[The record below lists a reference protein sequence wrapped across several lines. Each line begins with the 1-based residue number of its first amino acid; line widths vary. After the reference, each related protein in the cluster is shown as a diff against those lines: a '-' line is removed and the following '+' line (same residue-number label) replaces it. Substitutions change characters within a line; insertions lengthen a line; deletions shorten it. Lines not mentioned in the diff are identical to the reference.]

1 LKVGRKREKVE
12 TICGKVIDAG
22 TRGSYTGSLLVTRGE
37 RAGQEVQFALTG
49 SASSVRPFLR
59 FRLPLRLRGTFRKG
73 VFEVSRAE
81 DASAD
86 LSREDLVALARYGRA
101 EFNLTE
107 EDIDRALEASGHALV
122 YALVLDCGHPARKI
136 RIADALE
143 KKLGKDAS
151 ARFLALVGELAGN
164 AGVLEVCQLL
174 RDAGVPADVYHGLRI
189 ADALRY
195 RTAKMGLSPAQFLR
209 QHPYALAEID
219 PDWLEWSRALAAKY
233 PPADPDL
240 AYCVG
245 AAVAELR
252 RAAGNGGHACMRR
265 NELWARLAEMGIPRG
280 TLERA
285 FERFDGRAEA
295 PELVRLSLPVADSKA
310 AALVDAD
317 RRDEARVVYLRSV
330 FFDQDRAVRA
340 FREVLK
346 APGALLPVPA
356 LQARMQECA
365 GEIGLAGEGFSD
377 EQLSVVKALGRNK
390 VVVVTGQAG
399 SGKTAVVKGLVRAF
413 SDFVALPVLAPT
425 GIAAQRAAANTGGD
439 PRTIHRFAR
448 IWEVSDDVA
457 GLEDDELAIGR
468 GAERAPVVVVDE
480 MSMCT
485 VFVFSRLL
493 WICSPETRFLLVG
506 DPGQLPPIGPGG
518 IFDALIRLADAGYPG
533 MAHVELTG
541 NYRTRHGVT
550 LQARRV
556 RAGEGVDPS
565 LGGVR
570 LVEVDGGY
578 ELVTAAVAEVGRL
591 VGSGAALEDILVLA
605 PTRFSDDGVNTANLN
620 RELRHRFGQ
629 PTGIADGD
637 FVLGKGDP
645 VVATVNDYQEPLRA
659 LGLLDR
665 RNPLWIDLRRKRPA
679 ERVTVF
685 NGTRGVV
692 EECGP
697 KRVVVRWFPPGCGPD
712 GVEAAYLPE
721 EVKHYLEPAWAMTV
735 HKAQGGQAKH
745 VVLVL
750 PGNRANDRRRVYTGI
765 TRCQGDEVV
774 IVTDRVGARKLRE
787 GGLAMTA
794 SRCVFDL
801 KVRLPENN
809 KRR

>member
-1 LKVGRKREKVE
+1 MMGRKKIEML
-12 TICGKVIDAG
+12 CGKVVDAG
-22 TRGSYTGSLLVTRGE
+22 ARGSYTGSLLVTRGE
-37 RAGQEVQFALTG
+37 RAGQEVRLVLTG
-49 SASSVRPFLR
+49 DAASVRPFLR
-59 FRLPLRLRGTFRKG
+59 FRLPLRLRGRFNG
-73 VFEVSRAE
+73 EIFEVSRAE
-81 DASAD
+81 DASVD
-86 LSREDLVALARYGRA
+86 LSREDLVALAQYGRA

-107 EDIDRALEASGHALV
+107 EDIDRALEASGHTLV
-122 YALVLDCGHPARKI
+122 YALVLDCGHPARRV

-143 KKLGKDAS
+143 RKLGKDAS
-151 ARFLALVGELAGN
+151 ARFLALLGELAGN
-164 AGVLEVCQLL
+164 AGVLELCQLL

-195 RTAKMGLSPAQFLR
+195 RTARMRLSPAQLLR

-219 PDWLEWSRALAAKY
+219 PDWLQWSRALAAKY

-252 RAAGNGGHACMRR
+252 RAASSKGHACMRR
-265 NELWARLAEMGIPRG
+265 NELWARLAGMGIAQG

-285 FERFDGRAEA
+285 FERFDGRVEA

-310 AALVDAD
+310 AALVGAD
-317 RRDEARVVYLRSV
+317 RRNEARVVYLRNV

-346 APGALLPVPA
+346 APGVPLPVPA
-356 LQARMQECA
+356 LQARMRECT
-365 GEIGLAGEGFSD
+365 GEIGLGGDGFSE
-377 EQLSVVKALGRNK
+377 EQLAVVGALGRNK

-425 GIAAQRAAANTGGD
+425 GIAAQRAAANAGGD
-439 PRTIHRFAR
+439 PGTIHRFAR
-448 IWEVSDDVA
+448 IWEVSEDVA
-457 GLEDDELAIGR
+457 ALEDDELPIGR
-468 GAERAPVVVVDE
+468 GAERAPVVIVDE

-518 IFDALIRLADAGYPG
+518 VFDALIRLADAGYPG
-533 MAHVELTG
+533 MAHIELTS

-578 ELVTAAVAEVGRL
+578 ELVSAAVVEVRRL

-605 PTRFSDDGVNTANLN
+605 PTRLSDDGVNTASLN
-620 RELRHRFGQ
+620 RELRREFGR
-629 PTGIADGD
+629 PAAIAERD
-637 FVLGKGDP
+637 FVLAEGDP
-645 VVATVNDYQEPLRA
+645 VVATVNDYQDRPEV
-659 LGLLDR
+659 LGLLGR
-665 RNPLWIDLRRKRPA
+665 RNPLWVDLRRKRPA

-697 KRVVVRWFPPGCGPD
+697 ERVVVRWFPPGSEAD
-712 GVEAAYLPE
+712 GVEAVYLPE
-721 EVKHYLEPAWAMTV
+721 EVKHYLEPAWAMTI

-750 PGNRANDRRRVYTGI
+750 PGERVNDRRRVYTGF

-774 IVTDRVGARKLRE
+774 IVTDRVGSRKLQE
-787 GGLAMTA
+787 GGLAMGA

-801 KVRLPENN
+801 KVMLPENN
-809 KRR
+809 RR

>member
-1 LKVGRKREKVE
+1 MGGKKTEML
-12 TICGKVIDAG
+12 CGKVVDAG
-22 TRGSYTGSLLVTRGE
+22 TRGSYTGSLLVTRAE
-37 RAGQEVQFALTG
+37 RAGQEVQFVLTG
-49 SASSVRPFLR
+49 DAASVRPFLR
-59 FRLPLRLRGTFRKG
+59 FHLPLRLRGVFRKG

-86 LSREDLVALARYGRA
+86 LSREDLVVLAQYGRA

-107 EDIDRALEASGHALV
+107 EDIDRALEGTGHASV
-122 YALVLDCGHPARKI
+122 YALILDYGHPARRI
-136 RIADALE
+136 RITDALE
-143 KKLGKDAS
+143 RKLGKDAS

-164 AGVLEVCQLL
+164 AGVMEVCQLL
-174 RDAGVPADVYHGLRI
+174 RDAGVPLADVYHGLRI

-195 RTAKMGLSPAQFLR
+195 RTARTGLSPAQFLR

-252 RAAGNGGHACMRR
+252 RAAGSGGHACIRR
-265 NELWARLAEMGIPRG
+265 KELWARLAEKGIAQG

-285 FERFDGRAEA
+285 FERFDGRVEA
-295 PELVRLSLPVADSKA
+295 PELIRLSLPVADSKA
-310 AALVDAD
+310 AALVGAD
-317 RRDEARVVYLRSV
+317 QRDEARVVYLRSV

-346 APGALLPVPA
+346 EPGAPLPVPA

-365 GEIGLAGEGFSD
+365 GEIGLPGGKFSD
-377 EQLSVVKALGRNK
+377 EQLAVVRALGRNK

-425 GIAAQRAAANTGGD
+425 GIAAQRAAANAGGD
-439 PRTIHRFAR
+439 PQTIHRFAR

-457 GLEDDELAIGR
+457 GLEDDELPIGR

-533 MAHVELTG
+533 MVHIELTG
-541 NYRTRHGVT
+541 NYRTQHGVT
-550 LQARRV
+550 MQARRV
-556 RAGEGVDPS
+556 RVGEGIDPS

-578 ELVTAAVAEVGRL
+578 ELVSAAVAEVRRL
-591 VGSGAALEDILVLA
+591 IGSGAALEDILVLA
-605 PTRFSDDGVNTANLN
+605 PTRFSDDGVNTASLN
-620 RELRHRFGQ
+620 RELRREFGR
-629 PTGIADGD
+629 PAAIADSD
-637 FVLGKGDP
+637 FVLGEGDP
-645 VVATVNDYQEPLRA
+645 VVATVNDYQDPPSA
-659 LGLLDR
+659 LGLLGR
-665 RNPLWIDLRRKRPA
+665 RNPLWVDLRKKRPA

-697 KRVVVRWFPPGCGPD
+697 ERVVVRWFPPGCGPG
-712 GVEAAYLPE
+712 GVEALYLPE

-750 PGNRANDRRRVYTGI
+750 PGNRAGDRRRVYTGI

-787 GGLAMTA
+787 GGLAMA
-794 SRCVFDL
+794 VSRCVFDL
-801 KVRLPENN
+801 KVRL
-809 KRR
+809 